1 MPREATAAEPALNL
15 PPDGEATSAAV
26 GSLHVEA
33 GREWEAAARLGALPH
48 EMIAEGSD
56 VAYVEG
62 VINGALTLPSWVR
75 RHRKGMF
82 ALVSAGNI
90 TPMPII

>member
-56 VAYVEG
+56 VA
-62 VINGALTLPSWVR
+62 
-75 RHRKGMF
+75 
-82 ALVSAGNI
+82 
-90 TPMPII
+90 